1 MTAAGGTG
9 GAAPAKGCVVGDFD
23 AFSGFL
29 LACAAGLMVWGLI
42 AAGMLF

>member
-1 MTAAGGTG
+1 
-9 GAAPAKGCVVGDFD
+9 VGDFD